1 MFNLLQCKR
10 ERDTKLKIV
19 NASTS
24 AMKMFVFGIDN
35 YDWCSDEAS
44 PEAFQGQT
52 IKASEDLTK
61 LLKINSFA
69 RGNRIKIFFAPD
81 PAVAPA
87 AVLYPNQSGRPEI
100 SWEKYSELHNA
111 SGETDEEDER
121 IAREHLFVKFDQAEA
136 LGGDA
141 GANAVSDI
149 KKLGDNVSKV
159 LTIAGAAGGAALGV
173 TVAGL
178 VLPTT
183 ATAAATA
190 AFTTGTA
197 VTFTLVIREFGMPVA
212 NFIAKKLNS
221 GHSGE
226 KVHDRALMHMHK
238 IYDIDYIIE
247 DSDKQIVLR
256 IREKQEASMVF
267 EENPKAAVR
276 RDSVENKSAHYPSAD
291 TVLEVD
297 PALRDEE
304 DEDYPIEDISP
315 AAAVAAGA
323 GRDSVENKSAH
334 YPSADTVLEVDPAL
348 RDEEDDAPTVPG
360 PPPPLTGKSDENG
373 SAAVPMGSVKSKS
386 AATPS
391 SDEEDEDY
399 PIEDI
404 SPAAAVAAGAGR
416 DSVEN
421 RGAPR
426 VEGSSSKHSTIS
438 SDVIEESLGSVPSS
452 NEEELSVAGEILSEP
467 DIV

>member
-304 DEDYPIEDISP
+304 D
-315 AAAVAAGA
+315 
-323 GRDSVENKSAH
+323 
-334 YPSADTVLEVDPAL
+334 
-348 RDEEDDAPTVPG
+348 DAPTVPG